1 MIHCDCG
8 SLTPHQ
14 SQQFSRKD
22 TMRFKTSAAAAAA
35 AVLAIA
41 PATATAAPDTDA
53 AATATQHASVW
64 APHVADRALADAA
77 AAVSRVDPGLY
88 GQPDVTD
95 KTITDTLRSAR
106 PALVEAANTYRDEHD
121 LPPLGQSPAL
131 DEYAQARADMLAR
144 GSRAVAVPTRPVYE
158 SVTFVPDNPARVTPR
173 MWQRSPLADFV
184 LTNPRAG
191 VGAVGISYA
200 YLPLRGWGYIIV
212 LHTAPAGTDF

>member
-1 MIHCDCG
+1 
-8 SLTPHQ
+8 
-14 SQQFSRKD
+14 
-22 TMRFKTSAAAAAA
+22 MRFITSAAAAAA
-35 AVLAIA
+35 AVLAAA
-41 PATATAAPDTDA
+41 PVTATAAPDTDA

-106 PALVEAANTYRDEHD
+106 PELIDAANTYRDERG
-121 LPPLGQSPAL
+121 LAPLGQAFGL
-131 DEYAQARADMLAR
+131 DAYAQARADMLAR
-144 GSRAVAVPTRPVYE
+144 QSRAVAVPTRPVYE
-158 SVTFVPDNPARVTPR
+158 SVTFVPDNPTWRVPR
-173 MWQRSPLADFV
+173 EWRRSPLADFV
-184 LTNPRAG
+184 LTNPRAD

-200 YLPLRGWGYIIV
+200 YLPLRGWGYIVV